1 MFKKHLEE
9 KNRHLGEKNKH
20 LEEKNRQLE
29 EKNRQLKNQTR
40 QLEKDEN
47 EQIKKKIRIEEGE
60 KRHIEDEN
68 SQYCFSTNNVKAN
81 SILQLPVE
89 FEGIRCLP
97 LKDISGNWNIEINN
111 VINAKK
117 NLGKSYLTRVVRA
130 LENLNSDCFD
140 SKRWSNALTDIR
152 TSICDFPTQY
162 QLTLRKVM
170 INLMFRAAMKGDKDA
185 LYDIMDTSQSPQD
198 LAYVSI
204 NFGNEEV
211 NSEKELPL
219 EIFKA
224 IGQNLEELDINE
236 VDDEDTEG
244 LKEIFKQAILKSIT
258 KINC

>member
-1 MFKKHLEE
+1 
-9 KNRHLGEKNKH
+9 
-20 LEEKNRQLE
+20 
-29 EKNRQLKNQTR
+29 
-40 QLEKDEN
+40 
-47 EQIKKKIRIEEGE
+47 
-60 KRHIEDEN
+60 
-68 SQYCFSTNNVKAN
+68 
-81 SILQLPVE
+81 
-89 FEGIRCLP
+89 
-97 LKDISGNWNIEINN
+97 
-111 VINAKK
+111 
-117 NLGKSYLTRVVRA
+117 
-130 LENLNSDCFD
+130 
-140 SKRWSNALTDIR
+140 
-152 TSICDFPTQY
+152 
-162 QLTLRKVM
+162 
-170 INLMFRAAMKGDKDA
+170 MKGDKDA